1 MKRFI
6 VSLSVLIA
14 LFASNAYAEEK
25 ACLLKNKQWEFNCTE
40 KNEYLKQ
47 FLNDSWNN
55 YVNGQ
60 NKDCNV
66 TTQKPCEITTI
77 IIGQKPCENTTKA
90 ITQRPTEATT
100 EVTTQTVIS
109 RPTEATTE
117 ATTQATTQKPTEA
130 TTEVT
135 TQATTQRPTETTT
148 QAQNN
153 SANKTI
159 EQQVVDLVNKH
170 RAENGLNPLKINS
183 SVSRVAQAKSEDMRD
198 KNYFD
203 HTSPTYGS
211 PFEMLKSFG
220 VSYKTA
226 GENIAK
232 GQKTAEAVVN
242 AWMNSEGHR
251 KNILNANFEKI
262 GIGYATGNG
271 TTYWTQMF
279 IKQ

>member
-6 VSLSVLIA
+6 VSLSVLTA

-25 ACLLKNKQWEFNCTE
+25 ACLPENKQWEFNCTE

-47 FLNDSWNN
+47 FLNDGWNN

-60 NKDCNV
+60 NKDCDV
-66 TTQKPCEITTI
+66 TTQKPYEITTI
-77 IIGQKPCENTTKA
+77 IIGQKPCENTTQA
-90 ITQRPTEATT
+90 TTQRP
-100 EVTTQTVIS
+100 I
-109 RPTEATTE
+109 EATTE

-148 QAQNN
+148 QVQNN

-251 KNILNANFEKI
+251 KNILNANFEEI